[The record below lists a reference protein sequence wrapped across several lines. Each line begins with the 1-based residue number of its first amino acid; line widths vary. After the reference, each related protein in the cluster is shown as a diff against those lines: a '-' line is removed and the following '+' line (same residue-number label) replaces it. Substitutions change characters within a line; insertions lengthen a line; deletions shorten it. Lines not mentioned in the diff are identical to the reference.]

1 MAGNDVD
8 SDIFESIKKMVETD
22 ENSSVLELTEMIGDD
37 GKIVKISKS
46 ALDDQ
51 QGETD
56 VTTFLKLMQTNNK
69 DLNVLL
75 PDHLRKEFIAQ
86 ESNYVNDKAGNKR
99 NTIIQRDVSQ
109 DIIADNSQ
117 NSVGT
122 DQRDIRSGVENNKA
136 VDKKIAEDLKKSDK
150 EEIVPKHAIIEKNPE
165 IIKQIL
171 RSNIVKSDI
180 ENIGEKM
187 TENTISNL
195 TKHFDDATKFDGN
208 GDYIK
213 KIVQSYVKSYLADV
227 LPDLVRKTV
236 EEEVKNMLK
245 NMG

>member
-1 MAGNDVD
+1 MAGTDVD

-75 PDHLRKEFIAQ
+75 PDHLRKELIVQ
-86 ESNYVNDKAGNKR
+86 ESNYVNDKTGNEQ
-99 NTIIQRDVSQ
+99 NTVIQHDVSQ
-109 DIIADNSQ
+109 DVIADDSQ
-117 NSVGT
+117 DSVVT
-122 DQRDIRSGVENNKA
+122 YQSDISSDVENNDA
-136 VDKKIAEDLKKSDK
+136 VNKKISDDFKKSDK
-150 EEIVPKHAIIEKNPE
+150 DEIVQNRAIIEKNPE
-165 IIKQIL
+165 VIKQIL
-171 RSNIVKSDI
+171 RSNTVKSDTK
-180 ENIGEKM
+180 NIGEKM
-187 TENTISNL
+187 AENTISNL
-195 TKHFDDATKFDGN
+195 TKHFDDATKFNGN